1 MRILENHSMKNHSNM
16 KVGGVAKRF
25 IVVENKE
32 ELKDIFEKY
41 RNIFLIGNG
50 TNTLI
55 DEGDLDITFVSLKE
69 LNKIEELGE
78 GIVRVEAGL
87 DFNKLIAFM
96 NRNNYSGLENL
107 AGIPGSVGGLVY
119 MNGGAYGSEIFDC
132 IKEVEIFDENHQIRT
147 LKKEDIKFSYRST
160 EIQDKKWVIIS
171 ATFEFKRGF
180 DLQKVIDIQA
190 LRESKQP
197 LDKPNLGSTFKNP
210 EGDFSAR
217 LISEA
222 GLKGTR
228 VGGAEIS
235 PKHPN
240 FIVNHGDA
248 TFEDISEILKLV
260 KNTISEKYGINL
272 EEEIII
278 IKEGAIMNNK
288 MQINAIYRKNNCISR

>member
-32 ELKDIFEKY
+32 ELKEIFEKY
-41 RNIFLIGNG
+41 ENIFLIGNG

-235 PKHPN
+235 SKHPN

-248 TFEDISEILKLV
+248 TFEDISKILTLV
-260 KNTISEKYGINL
+260 KEKIKKLYNIQL

-278 IKEGAIMNNK
+278 L
-288 MQINAIYRKNNCISR
+288 KNNRVL

>member
-1 MRILENHSMKNHSNM
+1 MRVYENYSVKKHSNM
-16 KVGGVAKRF
+16 KIGGTAKKF

-32 ELKDIFEKY
+32 ELKDIFENEK
-41 RNIFLIGNG
+41 NIFLIGNG

-55 DEGDLDITFVSLKE
+55 DEGELDITFVSLKE
-69 LNKIEELGE
+69 LNKIEELQE
-78 GIVRVEAGL
+78 GLVRVEAGL
-87 DFNKLIAFM
+87 DFSKLTAFM
-96 NRNNYSGLENL
+96 NKNNYSGLENL

-132 IKEVEIFDENHQIRT
+132 IKEIEIFDENHQIKV
-147 LKKEDIKFSYRST
+147 LKKEEIKFSYRST
-160 EIQDKKWVIIS
+160 EIQEKKWVIIS

-180 DLQKVIDIQA
+180 DLKKVIEIQA

-210 EGDFSAR
+210 KGDFSAR

-222 GLKGTR
+222 GLKGTKI
-228 VGGAEIS
+228 GGAEIS

-240 FIVNHGDA
+240 FIVNHGEA
-248 TFEDISEILKLV
+248 TFKDIEEILALV
-260 KNTISEKYGINL
+260 KSKIKELYDVEL

-278 IKEGAIMNNK
+278 LRNNG
-288 MQINAIYRKNNCISR
+288 

>member
-32 ELKDIFEKY
+32 ELKEVFEKY
-41 RNIFLIGNG
+41 ENIFLIGNG

-69 LNKIEELGE
+69 LNKVEELDE
-78 GIVRVEAGL
+78 GVVRVGAGL

-235 PKHPN
+235 SKHPN

-248 TFEDISEILKLV
+248 TFEDISKILTLV
-260 KNTISEKYGINL
+260 KEKIKKLYNIQL

-278 IKEGAIMNNK
+278 L
-288 MQINAIYRKNNCISR
+288 KNNRVL

>member
-78 GIVRVEAGL
+78 GIVRVEAGS

-235 PKHPN
+235 SKHPN

-248 TFEDISEILKLV
+248 TFEDISKILTLV
-260 KNTISEKYGINL
+260 KEKIKKLYNIQL

-278 IKEGAIMNNK
+278 L
-288 MQINAIYRKNNCISR
+288 KNNRVL

>member
-32 ELKDIFEKY
+32 ELKEIFEKY
-41 RNIFLIGNG
+41 ENIFLIGNG

-69 LNKIEELGE
+69 LNKVEELGE

-147 LKKEDIKFSYRST
+147 LKKGEIKFSYRST

-248 TFEDISEILKLV
+248 TFEDISKILTLV
-260 KNTISEKYGINL
+260 KEKIKKLYNIKL

-278 IKEGAIMNNK
+278 L
-288 MQINAIYRKNNCISR
+288 KNNRVL

>member
-16 KVGGVAKRF
+16 KIGGVAKRF
-25 IVVENKE
+25 IIVENKE

-69 LNKIEELGE
+69 LNKVEELDE

-248 TFEDISEILKLV
+248 TFEDISKILTLV
-260 KNTISEKYGINL
+260 KEKIKKLYNIQL

-278 IKEGAIMNNK
+278 L
-288 MQINAIYRKNNCISR
+288 KNNRVL

>member
-69 LNKIEELGE
+69 LNKIDELGE

-235 PKHPN
+235 SKHPN

-248 TFEDISEILKLV
+248 TFEDISKILTLV
-260 KNTISEKYGINL
+260 KEKIKKLYNIQL

-278 IKEGAIMNNK
+278 L
-288 MQINAIYRKNNCISR
+288 KNNRVL

>member
-32 ELKDIFEKY
+32 ELKEIFEKY

-69 LNKIEELGE
+69 LNKVEELGE

-147 LKKEDIKFSYRST
+147 LKKGEIKFSYRST

-248 TFEDISEILKLV
+248 TFEDISKILTLV
-260 KNTISEKYGINL
+260 KEKIKKLYNIQL

-278 IKEGAIMNNK
+278 L
-288 MQINAIYRKNNCISR
+288 KNNRVL

>member
-1 MRILENHSMKNHSNM
+1 MRVYENYSVKKHSNM
-16 KVGGVAKRF
+16 KIGGTAKKF

-32 ELKDIFEKY
+32 ELKDIFENEK
-41 RNIFLIGNG
+41 NIFLIGNG

-55 DEGDLDITFVSLKE
+55 DEGELDITFVSLKE
-69 LNKIEELGE
+69 LNKIEELQE
-78 GIVRVEAGL
+78 GLVRVEAGL
-87 DFNKLIAFM
+87 DFSKLTAFM
-96 NRNNYSGLENL
+96 NKNNYSGLENL

-132 IKEVEIFDENHQIRT
+132 IKEIEIFDENHQIKT
-147 LKKEDIKFSYRST
+147 LKKEEITFSYRST
-160 EIQDKKWVIIS
+160 EIQEKKWVIIS

-180 DLQKVIDIQA
+180 DLKKVIEIQA

-210 EGDFSAR
+210 KGDFSAR

-222 GLKGTR
+222 GLKGTKI
-228 VGGAEIS
+228 GGAEIS

-240 FIVNHGDA
+240 FIVNHGEA
-248 TFEDISEILKLV
+248 TFKDIEGILALV
-260 KNTISEKYGINL
+260 KSKIKELYDVEL

-278 IKEGAIMNNK
+278 LRNNG
-288 MQINAIYRKNNCISR
+288 

>member
-16 KVGGVAKRF
+16 KIGGVAKRF

-69 LNKIEELGE
+69 LNKVEELDE

-235 PKHPN
+235 SKHPN

-248 TFEDISEILKLV
+248 TFEDISKILTLV
-260 KNTISEKYGINL
+260 KEKIKKLYNIQL

-278 IKEGAIMNNK
+278 L
-288 MQINAIYRKNNCISR
+288 KNNRVL

>member
-1 MRILENHSMKNHSNM
+1 MKI
-16 KVGGVAKRF
+16 GGVAKRF

-69 LNKIEELGE
+69 LNKVEELDE

-235 PKHPN
+235 SKHPN

-248 TFEDISEILKLV
+248 TFEDISKILTLV
-260 KNTISEKYGINL
+260 KEKIKKLYNIQL

-278 IKEGAIMNNK
+278 L
-288 MQINAIYRKNNCISR
+288 KNNRVL

>member
-16 KVGGVAKRF
+16 KIGGVAKRF

-32 ELKDIFEKY
+32 ELKEIFEKY
-41 RNIFLIGNG
+41 ENIFLIGNG

-69 LNKIEELGE
+69 LNKVEELGE

-147 LKKEDIKFSYRST
+147 LKKGEIKFSYRST

-248 TFEDISEILKLV
+248 TFEDISKILTLV
-260 KNTISEKYGINL
+260 KEKIKKLYNIQL

-278 IKEGAIMNNK
+278 L
-288 MQINAIYRKNNCISR
+288 KNNRVL

>member
-16 KVGGVAKRF
+16 KIGGVAKRF

-69 LNKIEELGE
+69 LNKVEELDE

-235 PKHPN
+235 SKHPN

-248 TFEDISEILKLV
+248 TFEDISKILTLV
-260 KNTISEKYGINL
+260 KEKIKKLYNIQL
-272 EEEIII
+272 EEEMIIL
-278 IKEGAIMNNK
+278 
-288 MQINAIYRKNNCISR
+288 KNNRVL

>member
-16 KVGGVAKRF
+16 KIGGVAKRF

-69 LNKIEELGE
+69 LNKVEELDE

-180 DLQKVIDIQA
+180 DLQKAIDIQA

-248 TFEDISEILKLV
+248 TFEDISKILTLV
-260 KNTISEKYGINL
+260 KEKIKKLYNIQL

-278 IKEGAIMNNK
+278 L
-288 MQINAIYRKNNCISR
+288 KNNRVL

>member
-235 PKHPN
+235 SKHPN

-248 TFEDISEILKLV
+248 TFEDISKIKKLY
-260 KNTISEKYGINL
+260 NIQL

-278 IKEGAIMNNK
+278 L
-288 MQINAIYRKNNCISR
+288 KNNRVL

>member
-78 GIVRVEAGL
+78 GRVRVEAGL

-235 PKHPN
+235 SKHPN

-248 TFEDISEILKLV
+248 TFEDISKILTLV
-260 KNTISEKYGINL
+260 KEKIKKLYNIQL

-278 IKEGAIMNNK
+278 L
-288 MQINAIYRKNNCISR
+288 KNNRVL

>member
-119 MNGGAYGSEIFDC
+119 TNGGAYGSEIFDC

-235 PKHPN
+235 SKHPN

-248 TFEDISEILKLV
+248 TFEDISKILTLV
-260 KNTISEKYGINL
+260 KEKIKKLYNIQL

-278 IKEGAIMNNK
+278 L
-288 MQINAIYRKNNCISR
+288 KNNRVL

>member
-16 KVGGVAKRF
+16 KIGGVAKRF

-69 LNKIEELGE
+69 LNKVEELDE
-78 GIVRVEAGL
+78 GIVRIEAGL

-235 PKHPN
+235 SKHPN

-248 TFEDISEILKLV
+248 TFEDISKILTLV
-260 KNTISEKYGINL
+260 KEKIKKLYNIQL

-278 IKEGAIMNNK
+278 L
-288 MQINAIYRKNNCISR
+288 KNNRVL

>member
-235 PKHPN
+235 SKHPN
-240 FIVNHGDA
+240 FIVNHVDA
-248 TFEDISEILKLV
+248 TFEDISKILTLV
-260 KNTISEKYGINL
+260 KEKIKKLYNIQL

-278 IKEGAIMNNK
+278 L
-288 MQINAIYRKNNCISR
+288 KNNRVL

>member
-69 LNKIEELGE
+69 LNKVEELDE

-147 LKKEDIKFSYRST
+147 LKKEEIKFSYRST

-248 TFEDISEILKLV
+248 TFEDISKILTLV
-260 KNTISEKYGINL
+260 KEKIKKLYNIQL

-278 IKEGAIMNNK
+278 L
-288 MQINAIYRKNNCISR
+288 KNNRVL

>member
-1 MRILENHSMKNHSNM
+1 MRILENHNMKNHSNM

-25 IVVENKE
+25 IVVEDKL
-32 ELKDIFEKY
+32 ELKEIFEKY
-41 RNIFLIGNG
+41 ENIFLIGNG

-55 DEGDLDITFVSLKE
+55 DEGELDITFVSLKE
-69 LNKIEELGE
+69 LNRIEEISE
-78 GIVRVEAGL
+78 GIVKVEAGL
-87 DFNKLIAFM
+87 DFNKLTAFM

-160 EIQDKKWVIIS
+160 EIQEKKWVIIS

-180 DLQKVIDIQA
+180 DLQKVIEIQA

-210 EGDFSAR
+210 AGDFSAR

-228 VGGAEIS
+228 VGGAEVS

-248 TFEDISEILKLV
+248 TFEDISKILTIV
-260 KNTISEKYGINL
+260 KNKIKELYNIQL

-278 IKEGAIMNNK
+278 L
-288 MQINAIYRKNNCISR
+288 KNEKRA